1 MGRVSACAPRRPAR
15 WGAFRYAGLAAHA
28 PLTGAG
34 SGRRARG
41 FTLAELLFGL
51 AIAALLA
58 AMALPS
64 FAAFRR
70 AADLSTATHQLL
82 WALHFARS
90 SAILNGAPV
99 TLCLTADDRTCLS
112 SPASAA
118 RGWLVVRRA
127 PGVMDLAP
135 EPDEQG
141 QHLLHQF
148 RLPTQL
154 TVHGSRPAVTF
165 WPVSRA
171 GTTSTF
177 DLCEISAQPR
187 GRAVVVSQTGRP
199 RVAQEEAACG
209 A

>member
-1 MGRVSACAPRRPAR
+1 MGRVSACALGRQAR
-15 WGAFRYAGLAAHA
+15 WGAFRYAGLAARA
-28 PLTGAG
+28 RFRAAC
-34 SGRRARG
+34 GRRRGRG
-41 FTLAELLFGL
+41 FTLIELLFGL
-51 AIAALLA
+51 AIAALLVCLA
-58 AMALPS
+58 VPS

-70 AADLSTATHQLL
+70 AADLSAATHQLL

-90 SAILNGAPV
+90 SAILNGVPV
-99 TLCLTADDRTCLS
+99 TLCLTADDRTCLA

-127 PGVMDLAP
+127 AGAMDLAP

-141 QHLLHQF
+141 QLLHQF
-148 RLPTQL
+148 RLPTRL

-199 RVAQEEAACG
+199 RVAREEAACG